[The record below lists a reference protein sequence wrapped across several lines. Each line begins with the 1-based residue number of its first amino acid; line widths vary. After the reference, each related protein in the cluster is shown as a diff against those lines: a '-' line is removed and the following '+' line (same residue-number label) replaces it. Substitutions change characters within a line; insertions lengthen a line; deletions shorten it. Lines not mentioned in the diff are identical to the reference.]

1 MRRIEGQS
9 YFLFLSHKNNAL
21 RQFGKLYWRNFGIGF
36 MAFAMITPPL
46 VCGKTTGAT
55 PHYNFSSC
63 TIMTTY
69 AVSIL
74 TERPVRGAPSFVE
87 STPWTC
93 WASEPIGAATYVIVI
108 ATFQI

>member
-1 MRRIEGQS
+1 
-9 YFLFLSHKNNAL
+9 
-21 RQFGKLYWRNFGIGF
+21 

-55 PHYNFSSC
+55 THYNFSSC

-87 STPWTC
+87 STLWTC
-93 WASEPIGAATYVIVI
+93 WASEPIGAATYVFVI